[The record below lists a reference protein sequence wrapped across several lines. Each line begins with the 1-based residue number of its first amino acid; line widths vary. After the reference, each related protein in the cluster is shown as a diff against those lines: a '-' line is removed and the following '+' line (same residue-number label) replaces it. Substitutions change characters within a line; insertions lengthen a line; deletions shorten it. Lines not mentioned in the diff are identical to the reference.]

1 MMKEIL
7 VLAILATTVY
17 AGVSFNNSIGSQYDR
32 NINTVRDRM
41 MDRQF
46 YTGYDAYNSNRRR

>member
-1 MMKEIL
+1 MKEIL
-7 VLAILATTVY
+7 CIAILATTAI

-41 MDRQF
+41 IDRQF
-46 YTGYDAYNSNRRR
+46 YTGHDNYNNNRRR